1 MLGNIVA
8 VTSIIA
14 VVSLIQGM
22 NAYVSDAIITDV
34 GADNFTIQR
43 MPVVRTVEDEERV
56 RNNPRITLRDADA
69 VRRFSDNIH
78 AVAAQANASGRIA
91 CAARSRSTGPIQGV
105 SRDYLYFSTFDVE
118 RGRLIS
124 PTEIDRNRPVTVLGW
139 EVADKLFG
147 GRDPLDKTI
156 KISGVHFRVVGV
168 SEKKGSIFG
177 QSQDSSRSSRSARS
191 ARCSARVRPAAA
203 GQAAHAG
210 TGAAGDGRRDG
221 GDADRAAAA
230 AEGAGQLRHVHV
242 RHAARPLPTATAG
255 MFAVL
260 IGVVALSLVVG
271 GIVIMNIMLMVV
283 SERTREIGLRK
294 ALGARRRDI
303 IWRDPHRVGDAVDD
317 GRVVGIGLGFIAALI
332 VSKLTPLP
340 AAVQVWSV
348 GMGIGITA
356 VVGLF
361 FGLYPAMRAAR
372 LDPIDALRRS
382 RRWRHCAAA
391 CSARSWRCP
400 STRCA
405 PARCDRR

>member
-1 MLGNIVA
+1 MNQFFEAALIALSSIWANKLRSFLTVLGNIVA

-22 NAYVSDAIITDV
+22 NAYVSNAIITDV

-43 MPVVRTVEDEERV
+43 MPVVRSVEDEERV

-69 VRRFSDNIH
+69 VRRFSGNIH

-91 CAARSRSTGPIQGV
+91 YGEQSLDRVGIQGV
-105 SRDYLYFSTFDVE
+105 SRDYLYFSTFDAE

-124 PTEIDRNRPVTVLGW
+124 QTEIDRNRPVTVLGW

-147 GRDPLDKTI
+147 GRDPLDRI
-156 KISGVHFRVVGV
+156 IMIQGVHFRVVGV

-177 QSQDSSRSSRSARS
+177 QSQDEFAIIPLGTFYKLFGSRPGMQLLVKPRTPDLVQPAMDDATVALRIERRLRPKEPDNFGMFTSDTLLGLYRS
-191 ARCSARVRPAAA
+191 
-203 GQAAHAG
+203 
-210 TGAAGDGRRDG
+210 
-221 GDADRAAAA
+221 
-230 AEGAGQLRHVHV
+230 
-242 RHAARPLPTATAG
+242 ATAG
-255 MFAVL
+255 LFAVL

-303 IWRDPHRVGDAVDD
+303 VWQILTESVTLSTMG
-317 GRVVGIGLGFIAALI
+317 GVVGVGLGFIAALI

-348 GMGIGITA
+348 AIGIGITA

-372 LDPIDALRRS
+372 LDPIEALRRE
-382 RRWRHCAAA
+382 
-391 CSARSWRCP
+391 
-400 STRCA
+400 
-405 PARCDRR
+405 